1 MIIRFYAYT
10 LTLKAPLLLTALE
23 GDPNSVRSLGLIP
36 GVAVRGAVASK
47 FDQAKDPQTFQTLIL
62 SEQVCYLNA
71 YPLVDTV
78 RSLPTPVPWRR
89 EKYSDQNHDLAG
101 YSGRFVND
109 DDELESTWPQ
119 EQLQSLEAPF
129 VTLDQPDL
137 TAGVTSLESRVH
149 QQRYRPK
156 GRAYTDPVTNE
167 ARGTIFTYEALEAN
181 QEFRGIVAISGQNQ
195 VEIDTRLAQVKTA
208 LGEKVYLGR
217 SRRARY
223 GGEALVSAWSPVGVR
238 GEREAE
244 GRNGLIIGDLN
255 AGQNFHVFLT
265 ADYIGRRSDT
275 GQVDPTSFTTELI
288 NRLGGQ
294 VEVLRSRWAF
304 RLVGGYNRTWG
315 LQLPQVLTLR
325 AGSVVVLKAQRPI
338 SYGNLLAIE
347 QSGLGER
354 RAEGFGR
361 VLFLENRGT
370 NVGTVNAPSP
380 SFFDPP
386 ALPVPDLVH
395 QMQQRIL
402 MDAVEQR
409 ITEVA
414 SGVAGSASSIP
425 SPSLLGR
432 LRVPLRSA
440 ATNSLD
446 TFQQWLSGT
455 DQQRLRRPA
464 MKKLDACR
472 INAEGRKALSDWL
485 KLAARADSAAHL
497 DSLLNFTRIAQKH
510 YVESEN
516 AAKTRLLEQGTL
528 LQIRVR
534 LIDAVLALLTRR
546 VRLEA
551 RRSDRAN
558 NE

>member
-1 MIIRFYAYT
+1 M
-10 LTLKAPLLLTALE
+10 
-23 GDPNSVRSLGLIP
+23 V
-36 GVAVRGAVASK
+36 
-47 FDQAKDPQTFQTLIL
+47 KD
-62 SEQVCYLNA
+62 E
-71 YPLVDTV
+71 
-78 RSLPTPVPWRR
+78 
-89 EKYSDQNHDLAG
+89 NHDLAG
-101 YSGRFVND
+101 YSGRFVDD
-109 DDELESTWPQ
+109 DDELESIWPQ
-119 EQLQSLEAPF
+119 EQLQSPEAPF

-167 ARGTIFTYEALEAN
+167 ARGTIFTYEALEASLK
-181 QEFRGIVAISGQNQ
+181 FRGVVAISGQNQ

-223 GGEALVSAWSPVGVR
+223 GGEALVSAWSLVGVQ

-244 GRNGLIIGDLN
+244 GRTGLIRGDLN
-255 AGQNFHVFLT
+255 AGQNFRMFLT

-275 GQVDPTSFTTELI
+275 GQVDPTWFAAELI
-288 NRLGGQ
+288 HRLEGR
-294 VEVLRSRWAF
+294 VEVLRLRWAF

-325 AGSVVVLKAQRPI
+325 AGSVVILKAQRLI
-338 SYGNLLAIE
+338 SYSDLLAIE

-370 NVGTVNAPSP
+370 NVGTVNAPS
-380 SFFDPP
+380 SSLSDPP
-386 ALPVPDLVH
+386 ALPAPELVH

-409 ITEVA
+409 IIEVA
-414 SGVAGSASSIP
+414 AGIAGSASSIP

-432 LRVPLRSA
+432 LRVPLRGGA
-440 ATNSLD
+440 ADPLTTLR
-446 TFQQWLSGT
+446 QWLSGT
-455 DQQRLRRPA
+455 DQERLRRPA
-464 MKKLDACR
+464 MKQLDVCR
-472 INAEGRKALSDWL
+472 INADGRKTLSDWL
-485 KLAARADSAAHL
+485 KLAAEADSAAHL
-497 DSLLNFTRIAQKH
+497 ERLLNFTRIAQTH

-516 AAKTRLLEQGTL
+516 AAKTRLIEQVTL

-534 LIDAVLALLTRR
+534 LIDAVLALLARH

-551 RRSDRAN
+551 RRGNRAN

>member
-1 MIIRFYAYT
+1 MMIRFYAYT

-23 GDPNSVRSLGLIP
+23 GDPNSVRSLGFIP
-36 GVAVRGAVASK
+36 GAAVRGVVASTI
-47 FDQAKDPQTFQTLIL
+47 DPDKDPQSFRTLIL

-101 YSGRFVND
+101 YSGRLVDD
-109 DDELESTWPQ
+109 DDELENIWPQ
-119 EQLQSLEAPF
+119 EQLQGLEAPF

-137 TAGVTSLESRVH
+137 TAGVTSLDSRVH
-149 QQRYRPK
+149 QQRDRLK

-167 ARGTIFTYEALEAN
+167 ARGTIFTYEALEAS
-181 QEFRGIVAISGQNQ
+181 QKFCGIVAISGQNQ
-195 VEIDTRLAQVKTA
+195 AEIDTRLAQVKTA

-223 GGEALVSAWSPVGVR
+223 GGEVLVSVWSCVGVQ

-244 GRNGLIIGDLN
+244 GRNGLIMGDLN
-255 AGQNFHVFLT
+255 AGQNFRVFLT
-265 ADYIGRRSDT
+265 ADYIGRCSDT
-275 GQVDPTSFTTELI
+275 GQVDPTWFAAELI
-288 NRLGGQ
+288 HRLGGR

-325 AGSVVVLKAQRPI
+325 AGSVVVLKAQQPI
-338 SYGNLLAIE
+338 SYSDLLAIE

-361 VLFLENRGT
+361 VLFLEDRGT
-370 NVGTVNAPSP
+370 NVGAVNAPSP
-380 SFFDPP
+380 SFSDPP

-395 QMQQRIL
+395 QMQKRIL

-414 SGVAGSASSIP
+414 AGIAGSASSIP

-464 MKKLDACR
+464 MKQLDACR

-485 KLAARADSAAHL
+485 KLAAGADSAAHL
-497 DSLLNFTRIAQKH
+497 DRLLNFTRIAQKH

-516 AAKTRLLEQGTL
+516 AAKTRLIEQVTL

-551 RRSDRAN
+551 RRGNRAN